1 MCRMRD
7 NVRKKTRQ
15 DKTRQDKTRQDM
27 RGHERTREKK
37 GKVERNLH
45 D

>member
-1 MCRMRD
+1 MYRKIE

-15 DKTRQDKTRQDM
+15 DMTRQDM
-27 RGHERTREKK
+27 RGQKK
-37 GKVERNLH
+37 GKVKRNFH